1 MVRIPDQGDIPI
13 NNGAGIKT
21 DSRGYAVI
29 PNLQPYRINN
39 ISINTERLNNKLDIT
54 STINHVTPSDGAM
67 ILANFS
73 VRSGER
79 VLMTLSRPANK
90 SIPFGA
96 MATAGEDTGSSIVA
110 DDGLVY
116 LIGMP
121 RKGIVKVTWGEEN
134 GEQCEAPF
142 ELPAEDDTAE
152 HKISLVEIDALC
164 I

>member
-1 MVRIPDQGDIPI
+1 
-13 NNGAGIKT
+13 
-21 DSRGYAVI
+21 
-29 PNLQPYRINN
+29 
-39 ISINTERLNNKLDIT
+39 
-54 STINHVTPSDGAM
+54 
-67 ILANFS
+67 
-73 VRSGER
+73 
-79 VLMTLSRPANK
+79 MTLSRPVNK

-134 GEQCEAPF
+134 SEQCEAPF
-142 ELPAEDDTAE
+142 ELPAENDTAE